1 MRWAGYGRA
10 LAWIDVQLDPT
21 NLGEEPPAPVVISQP
36 IEGLYYD
43 PARKQALYRTATGT
57 VVCAEDAKFLWST
70 ALKSTGQCSLNSVSE
85 RRKVDD
91 GFNVT
96 EQTVGKVVLEVSK

>member
-1 MRWAGYGRA
+1 
-10 LAWIDVQLDPT
+10 
-21 NLGEEPPAPVVISQP
+21 VVISKR

-43 PARKQALYRTATGT
+43 SARGQVLYRTATGT

-70 ALKSTGQCSLNSVSE
+70 TLKSTGQCSLNSVSE

-91 GFNVT
+91 GFNVG
-96 EQTVGKVVLEVSK
+96 EQTVGKVVLEVGK